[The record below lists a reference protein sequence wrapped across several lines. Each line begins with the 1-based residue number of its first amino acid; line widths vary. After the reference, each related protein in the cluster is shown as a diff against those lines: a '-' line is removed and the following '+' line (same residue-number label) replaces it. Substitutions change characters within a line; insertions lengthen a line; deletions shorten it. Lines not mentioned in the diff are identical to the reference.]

1 MNSTNQ
7 HEKSVLLVMDAQVAT
22 LQTIPNLEPILHNI
36 SNVIHEARA
45 NGIPIILVKV
55 GFRSGYHE
63 VHANNTVFSGIK
75 ETGSLFLENHA
86 SGDWHPDLPSEKNDI
101 VVTKKRISAFA
112 GSDLAILLRSLK
124 AETLIITGF
133 WTSGVVL
140 STVCE
145 AFDMDYKITVIA
157 NCCGDADEET
167 HNFLVNKILPMR
179 ATIAEADNWN
189 TLTD

>member
-1 MNSTNQ
+1 MKPNKQ

-22 LQTIPNLEPILHNI
+22 LQSIPNPEPILHNI

-45 NGIPIILVKV
+45 NGIPIIFVKV

-63 VHANNTVFSGIK
+63 VHANNAVFSGIK
-75 ETGSLFLENHA
+75 ESGTFFLENHP
-86 SGDWHPDLPSEKNDI
+86 SGDLHPDLPAEKNDI

-124 AETLIITGF
+124 AETLIMTGF

-145 AFDMDYKITVIA
+145 AFDMDYKIIVIA
-157 NCCGDADEET
+157 NCCGDADEEK

-179 ATIAEADNWN
+179 ATIAEANNWN
-189 TLTD
+189 TLTN

>member
-1 MNSTNQ
+1 MNTTNQ
-7 HEKSVLLVMDAQVAT
+7 REKSVLLVMDAQVAT
-22 LQTIPNLEPILHNI
+22 LQTIPNLDPILQNI
-36 SNVIHEARA
+36 SKVIQEARA
-45 NGIPIILVKV
+45 NGIPIIFVKV

-75 ETGSLFLENHA
+75 STGSLFLDNHV
-86 SGDWHPDLPSEKNDI
+86 SGNLHPDLPSEKNDI

-124 AETLIITGF
+124 AETLLITGF

-145 AFDMDYKITVIA
+145 AFDMDYKITVIE

-167 HNFLVNKILPMR
+167 HKFLVTKILPMR
-179 ATIAEADNWN
+179 ATIAEADNWDI
-189 TLTD
+189 LTD